1 MSSDRDEFVREY
13 REVIRQTEPLAFL
26 DDVRDDLER
35 LYRLGFRIP
44 ELVESNVD
52 IKEDEALNQGKF
64 LSRLFTFLGI
74 SGWIERRVDEEGEER
89 IVVSDREFEG
99 EEGEKEKK
107 GVLVRVLACPFL
119 TNFSR
124 HRLYDRVRVA
134 RTRKEVFNAV
144 MEIGEDEWV
153 SKVYVNRTMGFVA
166 VHRLINGL
174 FVLDWVG
181 RIIEACNVLSDAF
194 AKFLPEEV
202 SVYHVDQ
209 DLLTLKNDA
218 LDLAAYIER
227 YGGDTSTQVI
237 VADVED
243 VGTVEYVVE
252 EGSHVFE
259 GDVLMRVRKE
269 DESNHVIRMVED
281 WGKAATVVQVYVK
294 EGDEVREEDPLFA
307 LAYLR
312 MRVPDRF
319 WSDYYKCMRALRAV
333 VSKMRLIRDVV
344 RVPSGRPVPWRP
356 GRFFGLAEERR
367 GRPPTPPPEAEEVPS
382 IEDILA
388 EIKSDLL
395 ALEQPAR
402 ERRERRRGEG

>member
-13 REVIRQTEPLAFL
+13 REIIRQTEPLAFL

-52 IKEDEALNQGKF
+52 IKEDEALNQDRF
-64 LSRLFTFLGI
+64 MSRLLAFLGI
-74 SGWIERRVDEEGEER
+74 SNWIKRTEEG
-89 IVVSDREFEG
+89 VDVSDKEFKG
-99 EEGEKEKK
+99 KKGKREKESL
-107 GVLVRVLACPFL
+107 LVRVLACPFL

-124 HRLYDRVRVA
+124 HRLYDRIRVA
-134 RTRKEVFNAV
+134 RTRREAFNA
-144 MEIGEDEWV
+144 MLDIGKEEWI
-153 SKVYVNRTMGFVA
+153 SRVYVNRSMGFRS

-209 DLLTLKNDA
+209 DLLTLKNNA
-218 LDLAAYIER
+218 LDLAAYVER

-243 VGTVEYVVE
+243 EGTVEYVIE
-252 EGSHVFE
+252 EGKHVFE
-259 GDVLMRVRKE
+259 GDVLIRVRKE
-269 DESNHVIRMVED
+269 DESNHVIRMVKD
-281 WGKAATVVQVYVK
+281 WGGAATVVQVYVK
-294 EGDEVREEDPLFA
+294 EGDEVRENDPLFA

-312 MRVPDRF
+312 MRVPDSF

-333 VSKMRLIRDVV
+333 VSKMRLIRDVAKA
-344 RVPSGRPVPWRP
+344 PSGRPVPWRP

-388 EIKSDLL
+388 EIRSDIL

-402 ERRERRRGEG
+402 ERRERRERSSS

>member
-1 MSSDRDEFVREY
+1 MVSSDRDEFVREY
-13 REVIRQTEPLAFL
+13 REIIRQTEPLAFL

-52 IKEDEALNQGKF
+52 IKEDEALNQDRF
-64 LSRLFTFLGI
+64 MSRLLAFLGI
-74 SGWIERRVDEEGEER
+74 SNWIKRTEEG
-89 IVVSDREFEG
+89 VDVSDKEFKG
-99 EEGEKEKK
+99 KNGKKEKESL
-107 GVLVRVLACPFL
+107 LVRVLACPFL

-124 HRLYDRVRVA
+124 HRLYDRIRVA
-134 RTRKEVFNAV
+134 RTRREAFNA
-144 MEIGEDEWV
+144 MLDIGKEEWI
-153 SKVYVNRTMGFVA
+153 SRVYVNRTMGFVA

-209 DLLTLKNDA
+209 DLLTLKNNA
-218 LDLAAYIER
+218 LDLAAYVER

-237 VADVED
+237 LADVED
-243 VGTVEYVVE
+243 EGTVEYVIE
-252 EGSHVFE
+252 EGRHVFE

-269 DESNHVIRMVED
+269 DESNHVIRMVKD
-281 WGKAATVVQVYVK
+281 WGGAATVVQVYVK
-294 EGDEVREEDPLFA
+294 EGDEVRENDPLFA

-312 MRVPDRF
+312 MRVPDSF

-333 VSKMRLIRDVV
+333 VSKMRLIRDVAKA
-344 RVPSGRPVPWRP
+344 PSGRPVPWRP

-388 EIKSDLL
+388 EIRSDLL

-402 ERRERRRGEG
+402 ERRKERRGEGAGG

>member
-13 REVIRQTEPLAFL
+13 REIIRQTEPLAFL

-52 IKEDEALNQGKF
+52 IKEDEALNQDRF
-64 LSRLFTFLGI
+64 MSRLLAFLGI
-74 SGWIERRVDEEGEER
+74 SNWIKRTEEG
-89 IVVSDREFEG
+89 VDVSDKEFKG
-99 EEGEKEKK
+99 KNGKKEKESL
-107 GVLVRVLACPFL
+107 LVRVLACPFL

-124 HRLYDRVRVA
+124 HRLYDRIRVA
-134 RTRKEVFNAV
+134 RTRREAFNA
-144 MEIGEDEWV
+144 MLDIGKEEWI
-153 SKVYVNRTMGFVA
+153 SRVYVNRSMGFRS

-174 FVLDWVG
+174 FVLDWIG

-209 DLLTLKNDA
+209 DLLTLKNNA
-218 LDLAAYIER
+218 LDLAAYVER

-237 VADVED
+237 LADVED
-243 VGTVEYVVE
+243 EGTVEYVIE
-252 EGSHVFE
+252 EGKHVFE

-294 EGDEVREEDPLFA
+294 EGDEVRENDPLFA

-312 MRVPDRF
+312 MRVPDSF

-333 VSKMRLIRDVV
+333 VSKMRLIRDVAKA
-344 RVPSGRPVPWRP
+344 PSGRPVPWRP

-388 EIKSDLL
+388 EVRSDIL

-402 ERRERRRGEG
+402 ERRERRREERAGG

>member
-1 MSSDRDEFVREY
+1 MVSSDRDEFVREY
-13 REVIRQTEPLAFL
+13 REIIRQTEPLAFL

-52 IKEDEALNQGKF
+52 IKEDEALNQDRF
-64 LSRLFTFLGI
+64 MSRLLAFLGI
-74 SGWIERRVDEEGEER
+74 SNWIKRTEEG
-89 IVVSDREFEG
+89 VDVSDKEFKG
-99 EEGEKEKK
+99 KNGKKEKESL
-107 GVLVRVLACPFL
+107 LVRVLACPFL

-124 HRLYDRVRVA
+124 HRLYDRIRVA
-134 RTRKEVFNAV
+134 RTRREAFNA
-144 MEIGEDEWV
+144 MLDIGKEEWI
-153 SKVYVNRTMGFVA
+153 SRVYVNRSMGFRS

-174 FVLDWVG
+174 FVLDWIG

-209 DLLTLKNDA
+209 DLLTLKNNA
-218 LDLAAYIER
+218 LDLAAYVER

-243 VGTVEYVVE
+243 EGTVEYVIE
-252 EGSHVFE
+252 EGKHVFE
-259 GDVLMRVRKE
+259 GDVLIRVRKE
-269 DESNHVIRMVED
+269 DESNHVIRMVKD
-281 WGKAATVVQVYVK
+281 WGGAATVVQVYVK
-294 EGDEVREEDPLFA
+294 EGDEVRENDPLFA

-333 VSKMRLIRDVV
+333 VSKMRLIRDVAKA
-344 RVPSGRPVPWRP
+344 PSGRPVPWRP

-388 EIKSDLL
+388 EVRSDIL

-402 ERRERRRGEG
+402 ERRERRREERAGG